1 MDLEPGKPVFLEDT
15 VSQGRSMVGQTV
27 RVTGTLHSF
36 NATLDRAILID
47 NQYLLVIDTSMLGV
61 IKYYFGQTY
70 QFIGVVTPANPPDE
84 QQLISGD
91 LEDGSKYNLEIVVK
105 ARVARDVDGLDME
118 VYRKSVVVLRAF
130 LDKVQP
136 V

>member
-1 MDLEPGKPVFLEDT
+1 MDLEPGKPVFLEDI
-15 VSQGRSMVGQTV
+15 VSQGRSLVGQTV

-47 NQYLLVIDTSMLGV
+47 NQHLLVIDTSMLGI

-84 QQLISGD
+84 CQLISDD
-91 LEDGSKYNLEIVVK
+91 LRDDSNYTLEVVVK
-105 ARVARDVDGLDME
+105 ARVARDVDGLDMG
-118 VYRKSVVVLRAF
+118 VYRKSVAALRAF
-130 LDKVQP
+130 LDKVPP